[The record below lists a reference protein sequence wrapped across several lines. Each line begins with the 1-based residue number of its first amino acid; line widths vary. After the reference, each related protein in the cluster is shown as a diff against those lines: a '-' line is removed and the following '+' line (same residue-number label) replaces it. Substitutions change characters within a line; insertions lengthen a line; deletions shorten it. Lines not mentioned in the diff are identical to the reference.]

1 MSDWLQ
7 RIRELETKVDKQS
20 EDLRQLQTNLPMAIL
35 ETAVQFKEQ
44 LEHMHAGYTEATKGL
59 VESMKDLNERTG
71 VLERRLN
78 ERIEALERRL
88 DIVIDGLTLIPTAT
102 LAPDSE
108 MVASTGVNSLR
119 Y

>member
-35 ETAVQFKEQ
+35 ESAVQFKEQ

-59 VESMKDLNERTG
+59 VESIKVVNDGCGRHIK
-71 VLERRLN
+71 RLN

-88 DIVIDGLTLIPTAT
+88 DIVIDGLTPAA
-102 LAPDSE
+102 LAPNSE
-108 MVASTGVNSLR
+108 MVASTGVNSLKIK